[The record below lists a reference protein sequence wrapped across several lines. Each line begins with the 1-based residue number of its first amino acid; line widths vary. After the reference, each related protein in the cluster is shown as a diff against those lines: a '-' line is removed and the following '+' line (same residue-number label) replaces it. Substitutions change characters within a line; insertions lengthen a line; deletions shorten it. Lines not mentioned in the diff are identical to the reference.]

1 MVMLVYRRVACL
13 ELKRN
18 DLGNF
23 AAKPMVSRGDPNS
36 RAYPNFQAML
46 IIQKKKNLM
55 NWWFGLVV
63 WNPKVAL
70 WEKGAIQ
77 KGHHNSK
84 TNPNQ
89 TTNSW
94 LLIVLFMEKPMV
106 KRDTPILRRKKIVGS
121 MDCLEKCTRWSPC
134 CLLFNRTVSC
144 KFSLQPTSHQQ
155 LKNLYNPFNLI
166 PFLDVPFNLPFKLNH
181 QLPILEL
188 NYPWI
193 PVVMS
198 SQVLSS
204 ISIIFRQ
211 LKYVTW
217 SKILRGYP
225 RYSISGENHLPGEFA
240 DKKYRIQAKEKVT
253 PKSCLRGFPHCHR
266 CFQKS
271 RLSHA

>member
-1 MVMLVYRRVACL
+1 
-13 ELKRN
+13 
-18 DLGNF
+18 
-23 AAKPMVSRGDPNS
+23 
-36 RAYPNFQAML
+36 
-46 IIQKKKNLM
+46 
-55 NWWFGLVV
+55 
-63 WNPKVAL
+63 
-70 WEKGAIQ
+70 
-77 KGHHNSK
+77 
-84 TNPNQ
+84 
-89 TTNSW
+89 
-94 LLIVLFMEKPMV
+94 
-106 KRDTPILRRKKIVGS
+106 

-240 DKKYRIQAKEKVT
+240 DKKHRIQTKEKVT

>member
-1 MVMLVYRRVACL
+1 MIWAILLRNQWFLGGIPILGRIQIS
-13 ELKRN
+13 KRCW
-18 DLGNF
+18 
-23 AAKPMVSRGDPNS
+23 SS
-36 RAYPNFQAML
+36 
-46 IIQKKKNLM
+46 KKKKPDELVI
-55 NWWFGLVV
+55 WVGGLESQGC
-63 WNPKVAL
+63 PL
-70 WEKGAIQ
+70 GKG
-77 KGHHNSK
+77 GDSK
-84 TNPNQ
+84 RAPQFQTTNPNQ

-240 DKKYRIQAKEKVT
+240 DKKHRIQAKEKVT